1 MRAIIPVKGLSL
13 DGPVRLRQIR
23 VDYWLTGFLARV
35 LCRKTGQAVP
45 VVERLRLITTA
56 IRQNLVL
63 EAGYLKPGGS
73 SGPGR
78 WARWRAAAG
87 SFSAARLSVPIAGT
101 SAPSRWSGFWREK
114 ALPDRDGVA
123 GRVAGGW

>member
-1 MRAIIPVKGLSL
+1 
-13 DGPVRLRQIR
+13 
-23 VDYWLTGFLARV
+23 VDYRLAEFLARFP
-35 LCRKTGQAVP
+35 CRKTEQAVP
-45 VVERLRLITTA
+45 VVERRRLITTA

-78 WARWRAAAG
+78 WARWRAAAEKEP
-87 SFSAARLSVPIAGT
+87 AAGLSVPTAGT

-123 GRVAGGW
+123 GRVAGGR